1 MLDFILLIIF
11 LLLSAFFAA
20 VEVATVSISKSKVHS
35 LLEQKRKGANAL
47 YQIKQNPNRL
57 LITILIGNNLVNIA
71 AASVATAWAIELFGA
86 TGVGVAT
93 GVVTLLVLVFG
104 DITPK
109 TFALQNA
116 ETLALLFARP
126 IQILETV
133 LWPAV
138 ILFEAISNLVN
149 KLSGDKTN
157 QLTEA
162 ELRSIITLG
171 KEEGLLDLEAAERL
185 HSVLDFETTTVKQI
199 MTPNAQVITFAA
211 DITVEQFLDSVLDA
225 PFDRYPL
232 FEGNPE
238 HIVGIV
244 DVIDV
249 VRAIKK
255 DQSTKSLKEIKKD
268 TFFVK
273 QDARLDEIITLFRP
287 KKTSMGIVVDD
298 RDRMVGVFTSQDIV
312 EEIVGDIFEKEV
324 YQTKDG

>member
-1 MLDFILLIIF
+1 MFDILLLIIF
-11 LLLSAFFAA
+11 LILSAFFAA

-35 LLEQKRKGANAL
+35 LLVQKRKGANAL
-47 YQIKQNPNRL
+47 YQIKKNPNRL

-71 AASVATAWAIELFGA
+71 AASVTTALAIKLFGD
-86 TGVGVAT
+86 TGVGIAT
-93 GVVTLLVLVFG
+93 GVVTVLVLIFG

-116 ETLALLFARP
+116 EKLALFFARP
-126 IQILETV
+126 IQILEFL

-138 ILFEAISNLVN
+138 SFFEAISNLVN
-149 KLSGDKTN
+149 KISGDRTN
-157 QLTEA
+157 YLTEE

-171 KEEGLLDLEAAERL
+171 TEEGLLDLEAAKRL
-185 HSVLDFETTTVKQI
+185 HSVLDFETVTVNQI
-199 MTPNAQVITFAA
+199 MTPNAQVISFDAA
-211 DITVEQFLDSVLDA
+211 TTIEQFLDNVLDA
-225 PFDRYPL
+225 PYDRYPL

-238 HIVGIV
+238 NIIGIV

-255 DQSTKSLKEIKKD
+255 DQLLKTLKEIKKE

-273 QDARLDEIITLFRP
+273 QNARLDEIITQFRP
-287 KKTSMGIVVDD
+287 KKTSMGIVVDEK
-298 RDRMVGVFTSQDIV
+298 DRMVGVFTSQDIV

-324 YQTKDG
+324 YKYKDD